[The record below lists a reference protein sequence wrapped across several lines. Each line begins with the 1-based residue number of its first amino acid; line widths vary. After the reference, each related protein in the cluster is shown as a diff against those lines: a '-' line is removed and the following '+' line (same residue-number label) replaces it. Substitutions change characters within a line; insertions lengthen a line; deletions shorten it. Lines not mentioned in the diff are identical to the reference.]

1 MYAIETNELTKSYG
15 SHIVVNNI
23 SLKVKKGIVFGFLGK
38 NGAGKTTFINLLT
51 GLSKPT
57 SGVFKLLGE
66 DNIEENSIKKR
77 IGVLPDYSQFYD
89 DLTAIE
95 HLKYFGKILGI
106 SLSKEEMIE
115 ILKSVELEKAAH
127 TKVGKYSFG
136 MKKKLGIAQTL
147 INDPDLIFLD
157 EPTSGVDANAVLT
170 IQSLIRNLAKSGKTI
185 FLTSHN
191 LVEVEK
197 ICDEIS
203 IMDQG
208 NIRFQGSMNDLRNK
222 YQNKLTVYIKH
233 GSITKD
239 KKAHLEKNFKKMGS
253 RIEWGANLTKLIVD
267 DELKLA
273 NINKSFFKNDIDIF
287 RIEVE
292 EPSLEEIFLKIV

>member
-1 MYAIETNELTKSYG
+1 MYAIETDGLTKLYG
-15 SHIVVNNI
+15 SQVVVNNI
-23 SLKVKKGIVFGFLGK
+23 NLKVKAGTIFGFLGK

-51 GLSKPT
+51 GLSRPT
-57 SGVFKLLGE
+57 SGGFKLLGQE
-66 DNIEENSIKKR
+66 NINGNKIKKK
-77 IGVLPDYSQFYD
+77 IGVLPDYSEFYD
-89 DLTAIE
+89 DLTAME
-95 HLKYFGKILGI
+95 HLKYFSRILGV
-106 SLSKEEMIE
+106 SLSREEMYE
-115 ILKSVELEKAAH
+115 ILKSVELEKAAY

-136 MKKKLGIAQTL
+136 MKKKLGIAQSL
-147 INDPDLIFLD
+147 INNPDLIFLD

-170 IQSLIRNLAKSGKTI
+170 IQSLIRSLAKKGKTI

-197 ICDEIS
+197 LCDEIS
-203 IMDQG
+203 IMDKGTIKFQG
-208 NIRFQGSMNDLRNK
+208 NMNELRNK

-239 KKAHLEKNFKKMGS
+239 KKVHLEETFIKTGS
-253 RIEWGANLTKLIVD
+253 QIEWGNNLTKLIVD
-267 DELKLA
+267 DELILT
-273 NINKSFFKNDIDIF
+273 NINKSFFKSDIDIF